1 MSISIQQYLFSLPL
15 ILYHL
20 LLSLLFCFSLV
31 SLTKDKLVYTWG
43 NLIADECHVEV
54 FDEAMAQYEYKG
66 VKLNYRHKK
75 IVSGM
80 CVVQQQ
86 ITESRNRKKSL
97 KRYLYLLLDSSYSTF
112 CLNFKKSRSL
122 LRLDNYIRLEI
133 LKQSVLSGPSKLGFK
148 NFSLF
153 FADKKSASTLVS
165 IQSCHVIL
173 PTCCLANPRR
183 AVTINHNCIS
193 VLKNKSDYEYI
204 YMRFSILTMSHF
216 FQQRPFQ
223 TYMPRGCLIAVLR
236 IRCSKCTCQAT

>member
-1 MSISIQQYLFSLPL
+1 
-15 ILYHL
+15 
-20 LLSLLFCFSLV
+20 
-31 SLTKDKLVYTWG
+31 
-43 NLIADECHVEV
+43 
-54 FDEAMAQYEYKG
+54 
-66 VKLNYRHKK
+66 
-75 IVSGM
+75 M

-153 FADKKSASTLVS
+153 FADKKSVSALVS

-193 VLKNKSDYEYI
+193 VLKNKSALRVYLHAFQHSYDVSFFPIAPFSNLYATWVFDRRTSYTVLQVYLPS
-204 YMRFSILTMSHF
+204 YMIVILSFMALWIPQEAVPARVGLGITTVLTIVYFLGKKTNNSIALLLH
-216 FQQRPFQ
+216 
-223 TYMPRGCLIAVLR
+223 
-236 IRCSKCTCQAT
+236 